1 MYIFKKGDSDY
12 QDDLNSNF
20 SETSEDIKK
29 ATAEIKAWV
38 ASQITASNQIPNVYL
53 AEGVWSLNSTQTIT
67 PTKAL
72 TECRVGWMFIFDTYD
87 TKSGKPRN
95 TDYTVWIVPK
105 NFAGVLSIP
114 VTAANGN
121 LTYKHVRINNTQII
135 GLDGNNNT
143 DSMTVVMIGV
153 KEV

>member
-1 MYIFKKGDSDY
+1 MHIFKKGDSDY
-12 QDDLNSNF
+12 QDELNSNF
-20 SETSEDIKK
+20 GETSAELKQ

-72 TECRVGWMFIFDTYD
+72 TECRVGWMFIFDTYN
-87 TKSGKPRN
+87 TSNGQPRN
-95 TDYTVWIVPK
+95 TDYTAFIVPK

-143 DSMTVVMIGV
+143 DSMTVVMKGV